1 MERRIINPWT
11 WTDHYGVAQAVEITG
26 ASRTLIC
33 SGQIAVDAEGHPLH
47 AGDMKAQLKLALDN
61 LETVLRQADFT
72 FSDVVRLNVYT
83 THMDAFVAEVA
94 ESGILDVIR
103 NKVSCMYARLPL
115 GQTRSLE
122 VSGVDGI
129 NAQGIQGI
137 VTCLR

>member
-33 SGQIAVDAEGHPLH
+33 SGQIAVDAEGQPLH

-61 LETVLRQADFT
+61 LETVLRQADYT

-83 THMDAFVAEVA
+83 TDMDAFVAEVA
-94 ESGILDVIR
+94 ESGILFTR
-103 NKVSCMYARLPL
+103 LREARCRPVLT
-115 GQTRSLE
+115 GVGVTRLAFPE
-122 VSGVDGI
+122 LMVEI
-129 NAQGIQGI
+129 EA
-137 VTCLR
+137 TAMK